1 MTDHYDLII
10 RNATLRNEP
19 KSTQDIAIQDGKVA
33 LIANKIEAKAANELD
48 ARGNLVTESYVNT
61 HLHMCKVYT
70 LMMMDEA
77 ALKDYHGADMGKA
90 MTAIELAARV
100 KEKYDEKWIIKNV
113 RKAAALAARYG
124 CTHIRAFADVDSKG
138 KLEGIKALI
147 KARDE
152 FKGIVDIQTVAFA
165 QDGLV
170 REPGADKLMRQA
182 MDLGA
187 DVVGGI
193 PWIEYTDAD
202 IAEHVRIC
210 YQLAKEYDKPVS
222 MLVDDAGDNGLRSL
236 EVMAL
241 ETIRTGWQGRALAHH
256 ARAMALYPK
265 PYLQKLAAILKKA
278 DMGVVSDPHT
288 GPLHARVRELLE
300 EGVLVCLGQD
310 DISDAYYPYGRN
322 NMLEVAFLNSH
333 LLWFTTR
340 EDMEVLYDMITTKPA
355 RAIGL
360 KDFELKKGAPANL
373 VVLDQPNVLEAL
385 RYHEKPVYV
394 ISHGKLIDQAKM
406 DKIIQENS

>member
-1 MTDHYDLII
+1 MSEQYDLII
-10 RNATLRNEP
+10 RNAVFRNDANARM
-19 KSTQDIAIQDGKVA
+19 DIGIKNGK
-33 LIANKIEAKAANELD
+33 IAKITEKIDTKCEKELD
-48 ARGNLVTESYVNT
+48 AGGNLVTESFVNT
-61 HLHMCKVYT
+61 HLHLCKVYT

-100 KEKYDEKWIIKNV
+100 KENYDEKWIIKNV
-113 RKAAALAARYG
+113 RKAAALAAKYG

-170 REPGADKLMRQA
+170 REPGAEKLMRQA

-210 YQLAKEYDKPVS
+210 FDLAKEYDKPVS

-241 ETIRTGWQGRALAHH
+241 ETIRTGWQGRSLAHH
-256 ARAMALYPK
+256 ARAMAMYPK

-278 DMGVVSDPHT
+278 NMGVVSDPHT

-340 EDMEVLYDMITTKPA
+340 SDMEVLYDMVTKNAA

-360 KDFELKKGAPANL
+360 KDFEVKEGATANL

-385 RYHEKPVYV
+385 RFHEKPPYV
-394 ISHGKLIDQAKM
+394 ISHGKLVDQAKM
-406 DKIIQENS
+406 DLIIKENS

>member
-1 MTDHYDLII
+1 MTDQFDLII
-10 RNATLRNEP
+10 RNAVLRDDP
-19 KSTQDIAIQDGKVA
+19 KNKKDIAVKAGKIEKIAAKIDGK
-33 LIANKIEAKAANELD
+33 AAHELD
-48 ARGNLVTESYVNT
+48 AAGNLVTESFVNT
-61 HLHMCKVYT
+61 HLHLCKVYT

-100 KEKYDEKWIIKNV
+100 KENYDEKWIIKNV

-170 REPGADKLMRQA
+170 REPGAEALMRQA

-210 YQLAKEYDKPVS
+210 FALAKEYDKPVS

-241 ETIRTGWQGRALAHH
+241 ETIRSGWQGRSLAHH
-256 ARAMALYPK
+256 ARAMSMYPK

-310 DISDAYYPYGRN
+310 DISDAYYPYGRD

-340 EDMEVLYDMITTKPA
+340 DDMEVLYDMVTKNAA

-360 KDFELKKGAPANL
+360 KDFGIKEGAPANL

-385 RYHEKPVYV
+385 RFHEKPVYV
-394 ISHGKLIDQAKM
+394 VSHGKLVDQERM
-406 DKIIQENS
+406 NTILRENS

>member
-1 MTDHYDLII
+1 MTEQFDLII
-10 RNATLRNEP
+10 RNAVLRKDP
-19 KSTQDIAIQDGKVA
+19 KARYDIALKEG
-33 LIANKIEAKAANELD
+33 KIEKIAPKIDAMGSKELD
-48 ARGNLVTESYVNT
+48 AEGNLVTESYVNT
-61 HLHMCKVYT
+61 HLHLCKVYT

-90 MTAIELAARV
+90 MTAIELAAKI
-100 KEKYDEKWIIKNV
+100 KEQYDEKWIIKNV

-170 REPGADKLMRQA
+170 REPGAEDLMRQA

-210 YQLAKEYDKPVS
+210 FQLAKEYDKPVS

-236 EVMAL
+236 EVMAI
-241 ETIRTGWQGRALAHH
+241 ETIRAGWQGRSLAHH
-256 ARAMALYPK
+256 ARAMAMYPK

-278 DMGVVSDPHT
+278 QMGIVSDPHT

-340 EDMEVLYDMITTKPA
+340 EDMETLYTMVTTNPA
-355 RAIGL
+355 KAIGL
-360 KDFELKKGAPANL
+360 KDFEIKEGAVANL

-385 RYHEKPVYV
+385 RYHEKPKYV
-394 ISHGKLIDQAKM
+394 ISHGKLVDQQKM
-406 DKIIQENS
+406 DEIIRENS

>member
-1 MTDHYDLII
+1 MTEQFDLII
-10 RNATLRNEP
+10 RNAVLRKDP
-19 KSTQDIAIQDGKVA
+19 KARYDIALKEG
-33 LIANKIEAKAANELD
+33 KIEKIAPKIDGMGSKELD
-48 ARGNLVTESYVNT
+48 AEGNLVTESYVNT
-61 HLHMCKVYT
+61 HLHLCKVYT

-90 MTAIELAARV
+90 MTAIELAAKI
-100 KEKYDEKWIIKNV
+100 KEQYDEKWIIKNV

-170 REPGADKLMRQA
+170 REPGAEDLMRQA

-210 YQLAKEYDKPVS
+210 FQLAKEYDKPVS

-236 EVMAL
+236 EVMAI
-241 ETIRTGWQGRALAHH
+241 ETIRAGWQGRSLAHH
-256 ARAMALYPK
+256 ARAMAMYPK

-278 DMGVVSDPHT
+278 QMGIVSDPHT

-340 EDMEVLYDMITTKPA
+340 EDMETLYTMVTTNPA
-355 RAIGL
+355 KAIGL
-360 KDFELKKGAPANL
+360 KDFEIKEGAVANL

-385 RYHEKPVYV
+385 RYHEKPKYV
-394 ISHGKLIDQAKM
+394 ISHGKLVDQQKM
-406 DKIIQENS
+406 DEIIRENS

>member
-1 MTDHYDLII
+1 MTETYDLII
-10 RNATLRNEP
+10 RNATLRGES
-19 KSTQDIAIQDGKVA
+19 KTTDIAIAGGNIAKIAPKIAGGTGKE
-33 LIANKIEAKAANELD
+33 ID
-48 ARGNLVTESYVNT
+48 AHGNLVTESYVNT
-61 HLHMCKVYT
+61 HLHLCKVYT

-90 MTAIELAARV
+90 MTAIELAAKI

-113 RKAAALAARYG
+113 RRAAALAGRYG

-138 KLEGIKALI
+138 KLEGLKALI
-147 KARDE
+147 KAREE
-152 FKGIVDIQTVAFA
+152 FKGVVDIQVVAFA

-170 REPGADKLMRQA
+170 REPGAEKLMREA
-182 MDLGA
+182 MKLGA

-210 YQLAKEYDKPVS
+210 FQLAKEFDKPVS
-222 MLVDDAGDNGLRSL
+222 MLVDDAGDPGLRSL

-241 ETIRTGWQGRALAHH
+241 ETIKTGWQGRSLAHH
-256 ARAMALYPK
+256 ARAMSMYPK
-265 PYLQKLAAILKKA
+265 PYLQKLAALLKKA
-278 DMGVVSDPHT
+278 QMGVVSDPHT

-300 EGVLVCLGQD
+300 ENVLVCLGQD

-340 EDMEVLYDMITTKPA
+340 EDMEVLYDMVTRNAAKC
-355 RAIGL
+355 IGL
-360 KDFELKKGAPANL
+360 KNFEVKVGAPANL

-385 RYHEKPVYV
+385 RFHERPTHV
-394 ISHGKLIDQAKM
+394 ISHGKLIDQEKM
-406 DKIIQENS
+406 DKIYNDNF